1 MNDINKNLVYRV
13 RELEKCF
20 REVAL
25 NQSIDS
31 RNWAALAA
39 DSKVWNTT
47 FDIIMKKFKSLN
59 KEISD
64 IYMAL
69 FWLTLSGSAGYFV
82 ARKRAKKLENQ
93 VKLLTERVVKL
104 ESEVDGM
111 QPKEEMKYEDAPA
124 VTLYGT
130 FSTFANDKFVPYED
144 AEKGC
149 KDECDLEKSKNL
161 LKNG

>member
-1 MNDINKNLVYRV
+1 MNDINKNLIYRV

-47 FDIIMKKFKSLN
+47 FDVIMKKFKSLN

-69 FWLTLSGSAGYFV
+69 FWLTLSGSVGYFV

-93 VKLLTERVVKL
+93 VKLLTERVGKL

-111 QPKEEMKYEDAPA
+111 QPKEEVETGLDDYACEMER
-124 VTLYGT
+124 L
-130 FSTFANDKFVPYED
+130 
-144 AEKGC
+144 
-149 KDECDLEKSKNL
+149 
-161 LKNG
+161 

>member
-59 KEISD
+59 EDISD
-64 IYMAL
+64 LYMAL

-93 VKLLTERVVKL
+93 VKLLTERVGKL
-104 ESEVDGM
+104 EEEVD
-111 QPKEEMKYEDAPA
+111 KKSIREDFIDGKDPV
-124 VTLYGT
+124 VTLYGN
-130 FSTFANDKFVPYED
+130 FSMIKDDKLVSSGDSCGGF
-144 AEKGC
+144 
-149 KDECDLEKSKNL
+149 KDVEKSES
-161 LKNG
+161 

>member
-64 IYMAL
+64 LYMAL

-93 VKLLTERVVKL
+93 VKLLTERVGKL
-104 ESEVDGM
+104 ETLTDELN
-111 QPKEEMKYEDAPA
+111 ET
-124 VTLYGT
+124 VT
-130 FSTFANDKFVPYED
+130 
-144 AEKGC
+144 
-149 KDECDLEKSKNL
+149 DECFKDAKKSEN
-161 LKNG
+161 

>member
-64 IYMAL
+64 IYMGL
-69 FWLTLSGSAGYFV
+69 FLLSLGGSACYF
-82 ARKRAKKLENQ
+82 ASRIRSKKLEDQ
-93 VKLLTERVVKL
+93 VKLLTERVGKL
-104 ESEVDGM
+104 ESEVDGIKLA
-111 QPKEEMKYEDAPA
+111 PKEVMKFSTNDPT

-130 FSTFANDKFVPYED
+130 FSTLEDGKFVPYEVD
-144 AEKGC
+144 EKGC
-149 KDECDLEKSKNL
+149 KDVEKSEN
-161 LKNG
+161 